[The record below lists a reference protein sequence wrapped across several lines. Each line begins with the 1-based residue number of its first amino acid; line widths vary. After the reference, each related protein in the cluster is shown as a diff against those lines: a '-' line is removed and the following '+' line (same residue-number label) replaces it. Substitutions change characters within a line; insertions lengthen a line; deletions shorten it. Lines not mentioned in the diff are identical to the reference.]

1 MFNLDRIP
9 LGQTGIQISPLGIGS
24 NAWGAGRKALQIGGQ
39 ADPAMRAVFEAALA
53 AGINLFDT
61 AEVYNFGGSEKTYG
75 LFLPEFRSQ
84 APLRE
89 GEQTLPTLPGGGQV
103 VVASKFFPYPWRWS
117 RAALKAALQS
127 SLARLHIRQIDLYL
141 VHFPLPPVRPETWVE
156 ALAEVHDA
164 GLARAV
170 GVSNFNAGQMRRAH
184 ALRARRGIPLACN
197 QVEYSLLKRDVERNG
212 LLALCKELG
221 VTLVAYR
228 PLAYG
233 MLTGR
238 YTAGQRPGGWR
249 GLTLNRRAL
258 QAAQPLLE
266 LLRTTGEAHEGKTT
280 AQVALN
286 WLICKGA
293 VPIPGASRAGHVQ
306 ANAAALGW
314 RLSNDEVAALDQASS
329 AV

>member
-1 MFNLDRIP
+1 MTNPDRIP
-9 LGQTGIQISPLGIGS
+9 LGQTGIQISPLGMGS
-24 NAWGAGRKALQIGGQ
+24 NAWGAGSR
-39 ADPAMRAVFEAALA
+39 ADPALRPVFEAALA
-53 AGINLFDT
+53 AGINFFDT
-61 AEVYNFGGSEKTYG
+61 AEVYNFGGSEKTFG
-75 LFLPEFRSQ
+75 LFLPEFRD
-84 APLRE
+84 
-89 GEQTLPTLPGGGQV
+89 QV
-103 VVASKFFPYPWRWS
+103 ILTSKFFPYPWRWS
-117 RAALKAALQS
+117 RGALKAALQA
-127 SLARLHIRQIDLYL
+127 SLARLQIDRLDLYL
-141 VHFPLPPVRPETWVE
+141 VHFPLPPAPIETWVE
-156 ALAEVHDA
+156 ALAEVHEA
-164 GLARAV
+164 GLVRAV

-184 ALRARRGIPLACN
+184 ALLVKRNIPLACN
-197 QVEYSLLKRDVERNG
+197 QVEYSLLKRDAERDG

-233 MLTGR
+233 ILTGR
-238 YTAGQRPGGWR
+238 YSAGQRPGGWR

-266 LLRTTGEAHEGKTT
+266 LLRTTGEAHDGKTA

-314 RLSNDEVAALDQASS
+314 RLSDDEVAGLDQASS

>member
-1 MFNLDRIP
+1 V
-9 LGQTGIQISPLGIGS
+9 GS
-24 NAWGAGRKALQIGGQ
+24 NAWGAGNRALPGGGQ
-39 ADPAMRAVFEAALA
+39 ADPALRAVFDAALA

-75 LFLPEFRSQ
+75 LFLPEFHSQ
-84 APLRE
+84 TP
-89 GEQTLPTLPGGGQV
+89 LPTLPEGGQTGGQKGV
-103 VVASKFFPYPWRWS
+103 QAVIASKFFPYPWRWS

-127 SLARLHIRQIDLYL
+127 SLARLHISQIDLYL

-156 ALAEVHDA
+156 ALAEVYDA

-170 GVSNFNAGQMRRAH
+170 GVSNFNVDQMRRAH
-184 ALRARRGIPLACN
+184 ALLARRGIPLACN

-238 YTAGQRPGGWR
+238 YTAEQRPGGWR
-249 GLTLNRRAL
+249 GLTLSRSAL
-258 QAAQPLLE
+258 QRVQPLMK
-266 LLRTTGEAHEGKTT
+266 LLRRIGEAHEGKTPP
-280 AQVALN
+280 QVALN
-286 WLICKGA
+286 WLVCKGA
-293 VPIPGASRAGHVQ
+293 VPIPGASQVRHVQ

-314 RLSNDEVAALDQASS
+314 RLNEDEVTELDKASS
-329 AV
+329 TAAEGTT